1 MNLLA
6 LLNRDG
12 GTLKTM
18 DCDELAALIRDEFQ
32 VQGHQVEVKICD
44 GSQIVDAIEKA
55 ARRTDIDAL
64 IVGGGDG
71 TVSAAASA
79 LVDGEIALGI
89 LPAGTMNLF
98 ARTLQ
103 VPLDLNLAIAA
114 LASGAVTR
122 VDYGTVNGK
131 PFLHQF
137 AVGMH
142 ARMVRLRDKISYGS
156 RVGKI
161 WATTRAMFAAIRRL
175 PNLDIEITVDGVRQD
190 VKTPAVAVSNN
201 LYGDGHMP
209 YADNPV
215 GGTLGVYICT
225 ESRAVAMSRLTFDIM
240 MGNWRINPNLKVLS
254 GRTVTFEYKGRHHKN
269 RAVCDGE
276 LMVLEERTK
285 IELHARGLSVLVPT
299 DARYHDKPEASTT
312 RSASNTDM
320 RETAAAQEPATE
332 SSN

>member
-1 MNLLA
+1 MNILV

-18 DCDELAALIRDEFQ
+18 DCNQLAALVRDEFQ
-32 VQGHQVEVKICD
+32 VHGHQIHVETCA
-44 GSQIVDAIEKA
+44 GSEIVGAIEKA
-55 ARRTDIDAL
+55 SQRSDLDAL

-71 TVSAAASA
+71 TVSAAAAA
-79 LVDGEIALGI
+79 LVDGHIALGI

-114 LASGAVTR
+114 LASGDIAK

-156 RVGKI
+156 RIGKI
-161 WATTRAMFAAIRRL
+161 WATTRAMFVAVRRL
-175 PNLDIEITVDGVRQD
+175 PNLDIDITVDGVRQD

-201 LYGDGHMP
+201 LYGAGHIP

-215 GGTLGVYICT
+215 GGTLGIYICT

-240 MGNWRINPNLKVLS
+240 MGNWRTNPNLKVLT
-254 GRTVTFEYKGRHHKN
+254 GRKVTLVYNGRHHKD

-276 LMVLEERTK
+276 LVVLKERTE
-285 IELHARGLSVLVPT
+285 IELHARGLAVLIPA
-299 DARYHDKPEASTT
+299 DALYRDAPETQGTT
-312 RSASNTDM
+312 SATEMREREQSSAS
-320 RETAAAQEPATE
+320 AG
-332 SSN
+332 

>member
-1 MNLLA
+1 MNILA
-6 LLNRDG
+6 LLNRDS

-18 DCDELAALIRDEFQ
+18 NCNALSALIRDEFQ
-32 VQGHQVEVKICD
+32 VHGHQIQVETCA
-44 GSQIVDAIEKA
+44 GSDIVGAIEKA
-55 ARRTDIDAL
+55 ARRSDLDAL

-71 TVSAAASA
+71 TVSTAASA
-79 LVDGEIALGI
+79 LVGGKIALGI

-103 VPLDLNLAIAA
+103 VPPDLNLAIAA
-114 LASGAVTR
+114 LASGDLSN
-122 VDYGTVNGK
+122 VDYGTINGK

-161 WATTRAMFAAIRRL
+161 WATSRAMFAAVRRL

-190 VKTPAVAVSNN
+190 FKTPAVAVSNN
-201 LYGDGHMP
+201 LYGAGHMP

-215 GGTLGVYICT
+215 GGMLGIYICT

-240 MGNWRINPNLKVLS
+240 MGNWRTNPNLKVLT
-254 GRTVTFEYKGRHHKN
+254 GRKVTFEYHGRHHQN

-276 LMVLEERTK
+276 LVVLKDRTE
-285 IELHARGLSVLVPT
+285 IELHPRGLAVLVPAE
-299 DARYHDKPEASTT
+299 ARYRNTPEATAT
-312 RSASNTDM
+312 PSAMQMKERT
-320 RETAAAQEPATE
+320 
-332 SSN
+332 